1 MGISKNIN
9 EKIPGRET
17 IEIYQWRLTMN
28 LKALQKLGYGLYVV
42 CSKKGDKFN
51 GQIANTIFQICSE
64 PPVIAVAINRQNLTH
79 EFIAQSKVF
88 TGSILSQDTP
98 LNFIGNFGF
107 KSGRQLDKF
116 KDVHFKVGETQV
128 PVILDHTLAYLEA
141 KTIGQVEVGTHTLFL
156 GEIIGADIVKEGEPM
171 TYAYY
176 HQVKR
181 GTTPKSAPSYVEE
194 PKIVAKRVIKYKC
207 NVCGYIYDPE
217 KGDPDGGIKP
227 GTTFEDIPDN
237 WACPVCGAAK
247 DMFEKIEG

>member
-1 MGISKNIN
+1 
-9 EKIPGRET
+9 
-17 IEIYQWRLTMN
+17 MN

-42 CSKKGDKFN
+42 CSRKGDKYN
-51 GQIANTIFQICSE
+51 GQIANTIFQVCSE

-79 EFIAQSKVF
+79 EFIDQSKVF

-107 KSGRQLDKF
+107 KSGRQVDKF
-116 KDVHFKVGETQV
+116 KEVHYKLGETQA
-128 PVILDHTLAYLEA
+128 PVVLDHTLAYLEA
-141 KTIGQVEVGTHTLFL
+141 KTINHVEVGTHTIFV

-194 PKIVAKRVIKYKC
+194 SKKAISSVVKYTC
-207 NVCGYIYDPE
+207 NVCGYVYDPE
-217 KGDPDGGIKP
+217 KGDPDGGIRP
-227 GTTFEDIPDN
+227 GTSFEQIPDT
-237 WACPVCGAAK
+237 WVCPVCGATK
-247 DMFEKIEG
+247 DMFEKIEN

>member
-1 MGISKNIN
+1 
-9 EKIPGRET
+9 
-17 IEIYQWRLTMN
+17 MN

-42 CSKKGDKFN
+42 CSKKGEKFN
-51 GQIANTIFQICSE
+51 GQIANTIFQVCSE

-79 EFIAQSKVF
+79 DFINQSKVF

-107 KSGRQLDKF
+107 KSGRQVDKF
-116 KDVHFKVGETQV
+116 KGVHYKLGETQAPIV
-128 PVILDHTLAYLEA
+128 LDHALAYLEA
-141 KTIGQVEVGTHTLFL
+141 KTAGQVEVGTHTVFL
-156 GEIIGADIVKEGEPM
+156 GVIIGADVVKEGEPM

-194 PKIVAKRVIKYKC
+194 SKKAVPSVIEYKC

-217 KGDPDGGIKP
+217 KGDPDGKINP
-227 GTTFEDIPDN
+227 GTSFEQIPDS
-237 WACPVCGAAK
+237 WVCPVCGASK